1 MNSESRSKS
10 SVMGPFCTI
19 FWRKESLPLI
29 LHWPIFLALLSK
41 SSLPELR
48 SLGESVSDSVNAGR
62 NLITARLAYG
72 YANVSLTFNKRVS
85 RCDHEKRKTAA
96 QCITEVIGEKN
107 SEKFFVATQDA
118 ELRKKFQEI
127 PGVPIVY
134 AL

>member
-62 NLITARLAYG
+62 NLITAR
-72 YANVSLTFNKRVS
+72 
-85 RCDHEKRKTAA
+85 CDHEKRKTAA